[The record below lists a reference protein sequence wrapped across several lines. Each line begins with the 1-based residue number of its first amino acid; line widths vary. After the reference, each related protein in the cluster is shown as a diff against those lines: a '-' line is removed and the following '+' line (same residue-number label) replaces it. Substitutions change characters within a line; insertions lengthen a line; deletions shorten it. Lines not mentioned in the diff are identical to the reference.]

1 VYVLPTSRLGNLAL
15 MAPRPNQAVDRGI
28 YYSPHHTTTRSLFNT
43 GLRGLG
49 QEDLTVNWPLLA
61 GGAAALLLAFY
72 LIGGRKGGSKG
83 RKLERLGARRQ
94 KITDQ
99 MKALGAS

>member
-43 GLRGLG
+43 GLQGLG
-49 QEDLTVNWPLLA
+49 QSEVSMPLLL
-61 GGAAALLLAFY
+61 GGLAVGGLALWLLF
-72 LIGGRKGGSKG
+72 GKRKRASTSK
-83 RKLERLGARRQ
+83 RISSLSATRERATEQLKELGA
-94 KITDQ
+94 
-99 MKALGAS
+99 